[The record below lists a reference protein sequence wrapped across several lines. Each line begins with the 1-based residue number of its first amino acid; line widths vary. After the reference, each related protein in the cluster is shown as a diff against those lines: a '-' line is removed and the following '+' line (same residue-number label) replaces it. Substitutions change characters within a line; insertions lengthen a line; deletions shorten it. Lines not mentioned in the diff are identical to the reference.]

1 MLKKAIVVLVVLLF
15 IIGTIGIVSAK
26 GGIGGKIGG
35 FKSSVSSFKSSFSK
49 PSAPI
54 TKPISVP
61 ISSSSSSTKSAG
73 IGSSVKSTVAGW
85 KDSILG
91 KKSDYSR
98 SYRGSTSSTP
108 MVNNYY
114 GNSGGGFM
122 SYLPWIYLMN
132 QNNNNREY
140 IEVTDANGTK
150 KMVPAPQKSPMGIGI
165 PLIGLLICGLFLATR
180 KH

>member
-26 GGIGGKIGG
+26 GGMGGRVGG

-54 TKPISVP
+54 TKPVSAP
-61 ISSSSSSTKSAG
+61 ISSSSSSTKSAEIWSG
-73 IGSSVKSTVAGW
+73 VKSTVAG
-85 KDSILG
+85 
-91 KKSDYSR
+91 YSES

-140 IEVTDANGTK
+140 IEVTNANGTK